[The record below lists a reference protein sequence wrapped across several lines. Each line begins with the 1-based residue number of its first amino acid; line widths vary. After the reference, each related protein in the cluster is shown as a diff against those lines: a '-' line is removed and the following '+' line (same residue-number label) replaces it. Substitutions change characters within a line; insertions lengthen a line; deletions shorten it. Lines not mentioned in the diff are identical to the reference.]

1 MVEVDPSM
9 MTFSL
14 AVALGLIFGLGPCNL
29 SCLPYLGPVF
39 FAREGGVRNS
49 WRTIVPFSLGRM
61 SGYSMLGLLSGLLGQ
76 VMQENLD
83 ASWVRMFLGGAT
95 IMVGVG
101 LLFLTTKKQHK
112 HCNISSTPG
121 FFKRFGNKLRLKN
134 LLPGGLFFMGVGMA
148 LNPCA
153 PLGTIMLA
161 SSATASAILGLSL
174 GFGFGF
180 GAILMPAVIF
190 GVGVAYFGEQIRLHL
205 REWRVV
211 LEKTSAVLLV
221 LMGMSTFLIKG

>member
-1 MVEVDPSM
+1 MLVVDPTT

-14 AVALGLIFGLGPCNL
+14 AVAMGLIFGLGPCNL

-39 FAREGGVRNS
+39 FARGGGVRHS

-61 SGYSMLGLLSGLLGQ
+61 SGYSTLGLLSGLLGQ
-76 VMQENLD
+76 VMDDSLD
-83 ASWVRMFLGGAT
+83 ASWVRMFLGSAT

-101 LLFLTTKKQHK
+101 LLFFTAKNQQT
-112 HCNISSTPG
+112 HCHVNHSPG
-121 FFKRFGNKLRLKN
+121 VLKRFSNKLDFRK
-134 LLPGGLFFMGVGMA
+134 LLPGGLFFMGLGMA

-180 GAILMPAVIF
+180 GAILMPAIIF
-190 GVGVAYFGEQIRLHL
+190 GVGVAYFGEQIRTQLK
-205 REWRVV
+205 EWRSG
-211 LEKTSAVLLV
+211 LEKTSAILLI
-221 LMGMSTFLIKG
+221 LMGGSTFFI